1 MKIAKYVVAA
11 ALLAASVSGQT
22 ADRSPTY
29 IGAGA
34 AFNQI
39 GTPRVT
45 IWATAIYPIVS
56 RVGLYSST
64 TTDIIPVLRTD
75 AATSREYYGFS
86 TSVRQGIHKTV
97 LSSGKFHALVGADAG
112 VEFSQYAP
120 TGVAVAVAGSI
131 TGTAVYQLSQKWAV
145 VVPIR
150 ALWQNGAWN
159 LVPEV
164 GIVWKP

>member
-1 MKIAKYVVAA
+1 MRIVKCLGAA
-11 ALLAASVSGQT
+11 ALFVASALGQVV
-22 ADRSPTY
+22 DRSPTY

-64 TTDIIPVLRTD
+64 TTDIMPVLRTD
-75 AATSREYYGFS
+75 AATGREYYGFS

-97 LSSGKFHALVGADAG
+97 LSSGRFHALAGGDAG
-112 VEFSQYAP
+112 VEFSQSAP